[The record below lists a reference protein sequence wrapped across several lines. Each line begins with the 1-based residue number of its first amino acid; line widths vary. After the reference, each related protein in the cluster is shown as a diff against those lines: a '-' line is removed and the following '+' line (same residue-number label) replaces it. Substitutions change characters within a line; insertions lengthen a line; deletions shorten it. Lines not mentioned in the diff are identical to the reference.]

1 MVADAVIE
9 VVAPIYAKRRAEVTQ
24 HVSDIGF
31 TPAVKAQ
38 QARLGSR
45 SAYMRMEDR
54 GGWSDRITPELIS
67 FVGDRDSFYFGTAS
81 AEGQPYIQHRGGPKG
96 FLKVLDDRTLAF
108 ADFSGNAQ
116 YISIGNL
123 MENDKAF
130 LFLID
135 YPNRKRIKVW
145 GTARYVEDDPD
156 LLAQLVAPDYD
167 ARPERAIV
175 FDVKAWD
182 LNCPQHITPRYTVE
196 EMNAAERE
204 GLEA

>member
-1 MVADAVIE
+1 M
-9 VVAPIYAKRRAEVTQ
+9 TQ

-38 QARLGSR
+38 QVRLGSR

-54 GGWSDRITPELIS
+54 GGWSDRITPELMS

-81 AEGQPYIQHRGGPKG
+81 ADGQPYIQHRGGPRG

-123 MENDKAF
+123 IENDKAF

-145 GTARYVEDDPD
+145 GTTRYVEDDSD
-156 LLAQLVAPDYD
+156 LLARLVDPDD
-167 ARPERAIV
+167 DSRPERAIV
-175 FDVKAWD
+175 FAVKAWD

-196 EMNAAERE
+196 EMNAAGGE
-204 GLEA
+204 GIEA